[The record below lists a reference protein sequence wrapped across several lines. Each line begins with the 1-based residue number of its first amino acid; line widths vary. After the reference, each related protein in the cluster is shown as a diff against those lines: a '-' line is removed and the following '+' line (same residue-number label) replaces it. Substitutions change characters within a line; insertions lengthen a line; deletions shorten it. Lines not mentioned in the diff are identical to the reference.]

1 MFYVIIGIVLGS
13 NLLWYFLSDTWL
25 RGDLA
30 NYPKTQKYTRIALL
44 IWMLIILIPL
54 ISQFTK
60 LGNILEIGP
69 WIWIS
74 IIYLWIG
81 GIMFWVLGLAAVGIP
96 VFSISKIYKYYL
108 RLAKK
113 IKQMPSAQETEQET
127 DRRAEQESQ
136 QVSSR
141 GISRR
146 QLLRLGLVAAP
157 PLIVAT
163 TSIGTVF
170 AKNNLNVRY
179 IDLPVVNLPPDL
191 EGYTIT
197 HLSDTHVG
205 MVTGRERIENIV
217 QTANQL
223 QSNMIVVTGDILD
236 NNFNYMS
243 DVVDTIGQLKAEHG
257 VHLCIGN
264 HDKIHNADD
273 WIKAIRDA
281 RLNLLLDESI
291 LIDTGG
297 TSIKLLGIDYARNES
312 EDTSNIY
319 KADEH
324 TKTPEKSLKILLA
337 HHPHAFDPASELG
350 IPITLAGHTH
360 GGQIAIRLGEEFELF
375 NAGDYLFRYVDGI
388 YRKEQGN
395 SLYVHRGSGDWFPLR
410 AGVPTE
416 VVQLRLTNA

>member
-1 MFYVIIGIVLGS
+1 
-13 NLLWYFLSDTWL
+13 LSDAWL

-30 NYPKTQKYTRIALL
+30 NYPKAQKYTRIALL
-44 IWMLIILIPL
+44 IWMLIILLPL
-54 ISQFTK
+54 ISQFAN

-74 IIYLWIG
+74 ITYLWIG
-81 GIMFWVLGLAAVGIP
+81 GIMFWILGLAAVGIP
-96 VFSISKIYKYYL
+96 VFSIPKLYKYYI
-108 RLAKK
+108 RLAKEK
-113 IKQMPSAQETEQET
+113 KQILTEQVSGQVIEQ
-127 DRRAEQESQ
+127 DAEAVPKELMSPTLDTEL
-136 QVSSR
+136 VRSS
-141 GISRR
+141 GINRR

-179 IDLPVVNLPPDL
+179 IDLPVANLPQDL

-205 MVTGRERIENIV
+205 MVTGRDRIEHIV
-217 QTANQL
+217 QIANQL
-223 QSNMIVVTGDILD
+223 KSNMIVLTGDILD
-236 NNFNYMS
+236 NDFNYMS

-281 RLNLLLDESI
+281 RLNLLLDESFI
-291 LIDTGG
+291 IDTGG
-297 TSIKLLGIDYARNES
+297 TPIKLLGIDYVSKES
-312 EDTSNIY
+312 QDASNIY

-324 TKTPEKSLKILLA
+324 IKTPDKSLKILLA
-337 HHPHAFDPASELG
+337 HHPHAFDPAAKAG

-360 GGQIAIRLGEEFELF
+360 GGQIAIRLGENFELF

-416 VVQLRLTNA
+416 VVQLRLIGA